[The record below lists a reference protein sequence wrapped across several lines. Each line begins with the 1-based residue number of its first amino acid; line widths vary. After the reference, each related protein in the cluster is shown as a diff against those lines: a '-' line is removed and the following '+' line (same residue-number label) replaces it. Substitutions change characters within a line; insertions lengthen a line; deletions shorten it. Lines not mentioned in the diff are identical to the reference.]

1 MWVDECCQLLNT
13 YVPPTWLAA
22 HSFWSTSLK
31 SLKNTHMRSLLS
43 KSTESYLQLILVNP
57 GHVIFHN
64 NTNHSQHRT
73 LETRSQIR
81 IIFQSS
87 FPAAR
92 SQGAAPPCQ
101 SPPGCVGSCAG
112 AASPATL
119 PLLALLPRSLEALL
133 LLLRGHMEAQSPEL
147 ASVLEA
153 RPFLLLLLLHQQAVP
168 APEPS
173 TTPPPPPVAAPPY

>member
-1 MWVDECCQLLNT
+1 
-13 YVPPTWLAA
+13 
-22 HSFWSTSLK
+22 
-31 SLKNTHMRSLLS
+31 MRSLLC
-43 KSTESYLQLILVNP
+43 KSTESYLQPILVNP

-101 SPPGCVGSCAG
+101 SPPGCVGIRAG

-153 RPFLLLLLLHQQAVP
+153 RPFLLPLLLLHQQAVP

-173 TTPPPPPVAAPPY
+173 TTPPPHQWQLRPIDSPPPAHHRRPLRLSPTIPSKI